1 MFLPGLAAARQRG
14 RQRRLK
20 LDVGNPYLSE
30 PRGIV
35 RASSEANLLAVGY
48 RVTYRSVQLRDVM
61 SGGDAVTAFA
71 VALPLPSG
79 FPATFAGVRD
89 ALTDPEAFPERFCVA
104 LHGLAEL
111 RRRKRRFAGEL
122 EAVLLAAQEE
132 RLAQGR
138 ALYLLEIVDSAL
150 A

>member
-1 MFLPGLAAARQRG
+1 MFRAHLGRPRRQ
-14 RQRRLK
+14 LK
-20 LDVGNPYLSE
+20 LDVNNPFLGE

-79 FPATFAGVRD
+79 FPATFDGIRD
-89 ALTDPEAFPERFCVA
+89 ALTDPEPFPARFCVA

-111 RRRKRRFAGEL
+111 RRRKRRFADEL
-122 EAVLLAAQEE
+122 QAVLLAAQAD
-132 RLAQGR
+132 RSAQGR
-138 ALYLLEIVDSAL
+138 ELYLLEIVDSAL